1 MSVLDY
7 VHVPDRL
14 MPVDLDAEHRRRVT
28 KQDQMLAVEKTPR
41 VIDFDLLERQIVND
55 PEREHAAAFLQLTY
69 GAVISMCR
77 RIEGKSQNMDY
88 DEDVAKL
95 AEKMYRAAMS
105 KMAEDTGK

>member
-1 MSVLDY
+1 
-7 VHVPDRL
+7 
-14 MPVDLDAEHRRRVT
+14 
-28 KQDQMLAVEKTPR
+28 
-41 VIDFDLLERQIVND
+41 
-55 PEREHAAAFLQLTY
+55 
-69 GAVISMCR
+69 MCR

>member
-7 VHVPDRL
+7 VH
-14 MPVDLDAEHRRRVT
+14 MPVDLDAEHRRRVA
-28 KQDQMLAVEKTPR
+28 KQDQMLAVEKIPP

-69 GAVISMCR
+69 GVVMSVCR
-77 RIEGKSQNMDY
+77 RIEGKPQNGDY

-95 AEKMYRAAMS
+95 AEKMYRAAIS
-105 KMAEDTGK
+105 KIAEDTGK